1 MKTPFI
7 LLAVAASSLALAND
21 GTIRLAP
28 EQMAAIQAQVLSG
41 LAATGERTLPAQVVM
56 PPKQLEVISAPL
68 AGLAL
73 SVDVA
78 YGETVKKGQR
88 LARLRGAESLG
99 LQRDFLQ
106 ARSQAALAAENL
118 RRDEALFADGI
129 ISQGRLSATR
139 AQQQQAAALIA
150 ERREAL
156 RLAGLPEP
164 DGRAGA
170 FSGTAEIRA
179 PFDGVVLDATVQPGQ
194 RVEPTSPLFK
204 IGRAGALWLEIQAT
218 PAQAAGLTVGDAVS
232 VASCEVRGKLTV
244 IAPHVDTQN
253 QSLRLRAEIPHPEAC
268 LRPYQFVQAKIT
280 PSHAAAGSWRIPV
293 EALVRHQ
300 GKVWVF
306 VRSAEGFRPVA
317 VTVLDESE
325 KSTLVT
331 LPLPVETA
339 IAIKGTAALKA
350 AWIGIG
356 SSTDTSSGGK

>member
-7 LLAVAASSLALAND
+7 LLALLACGPAIAND

-28 EQMAAIQAQVLSG
+28 EQMSAIHTQALSG
-41 LAATGERTLPAQVVM
+41 LSASGERQLPAQVVM

-68 AGLAL
+68 AGLIL

-78 YGETVKKGQR
+78 YGETVRKGQR
-88 LARLRGAESLG
+88 LARLRGAESLA

-106 ARSQAALAAENL
+106 ARSQAVLAAENL

-179 PFDGVVLDATVQPGQ
+179 PFDGVVLDAAAQPGQ
-194 RVEPTSPLFK
+194 RVEPASPLFK
-204 IGRAGALWLEIQAT
+204 VGRAGALWLEIQAT
-218 PAQAAGLTVGDAVS
+218 PAQAAGLSAGDTVS
-232 VASCEVRGKLTV
+232 VAGCEVRGKLTV
-244 IAPHVDTQN
+244 IASHVDTQN
-253 QSLRLRAEIPHPEAC
+253 QSLRLRAEIPRPEAC
-268 LRPYQFVQAKIT
+268 LRPYQFVQAKII
-280 PSHAAAGSWRIPV
+280 PSQAAAGSWRVPV

-300 GKVWVF
+300 GKAWVF
-306 VRSAEGFRPVA
+306 VRNAEGFRPVPA
-317 VTVLDESE
+317 TVLDESE
-325 KSTLVT
+325 KSTLVA
-331 LPLPVETA
+331 LPLAADAA
-339 IAIKGTAALKA
+339 IAVKGTAALKA

-356 SSTDTSSGGK
+356 GGAETPAGGK